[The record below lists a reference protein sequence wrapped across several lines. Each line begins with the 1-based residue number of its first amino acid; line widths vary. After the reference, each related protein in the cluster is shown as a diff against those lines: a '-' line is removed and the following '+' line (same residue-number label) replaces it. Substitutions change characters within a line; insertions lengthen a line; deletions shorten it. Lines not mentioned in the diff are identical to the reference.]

1 MLGKIFAQ
9 YLYCIEYE
17 YTIHHEEQSLCID
30 GSINKKSHEKEKIKY
45 CKKADYNQ
53 KWRLSVDSNGF
64 QTFKSKATEQCLDSS
79 FDGKVYT
86 HVCDGTA
93 KQKWI

>member
-1 MLGKIFAQ
+1 MLNICNT
-9 YLYCIEYE
+9 YCIEYE

-30 GSINKKSHEKEKIKY
+30 GSINKKSHELEKIKY

-64 QTFKSKATEQCLDSS
+64 HPNVVNVEVVNKIYNVKSNQLHKL
-79 FDGKVYT
+79 K
-86 HVCDGTA
+86 
-93 KQKWI
+93 